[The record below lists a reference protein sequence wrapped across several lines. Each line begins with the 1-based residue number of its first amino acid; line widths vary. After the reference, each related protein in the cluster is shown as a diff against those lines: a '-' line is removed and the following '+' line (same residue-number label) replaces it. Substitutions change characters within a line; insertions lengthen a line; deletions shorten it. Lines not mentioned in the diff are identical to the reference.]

1 MLSGVRAFV
10 VDDNDTN
17 RLILR
22 EMLSNR
28 GAVVDEAEDGPA
40 ALEQFEHART
50 RGIPHTLMILDC
62 RMPGMDSF
70 QVAERLKAREAQGLT
85 VLMLSSDDLK
95 VEIARAH
102 ELVLDAYLIKPV
114 RRSELF
120 EAIRTAMTNQAPAP
134 DAGIKKPEQT
144 SALPSI
150 NGPIPETQA
159 TLHILLA
166 DDSPDN
172 RVLIHAYLKD
182 TGYLLDDA
190 ENGAIAVAKIKAGN
204 YDLLL
209 MDVQMPV
216 MDGLEATRTIREWE
230 REEGL
235 PRMPIFALTASAVED
250 DVKRAP
256 DAGVDMHISK
266 PIKRALLLA
275 AIKKSGR
282 LTDPVVRTAD
292 DAAA

>member
-1 MLSGVRAFV
+1 MPEAPIVGDVTAQLMLSGVRAFV

-182 TGYLLDDA
+182 TGYLLDD
-190 ENGAIAVAKIKAGN
+190 GAPRASCDGPRGPRTRHAGTDCPG
-204 YDLLL
+204 YSLYHPL
-209 MDVQMPV
+209 P
-216 MDGLEATRTIREWE
+216 
-230 REEGL
+230 GL
-235 PRMPIFALTASAVED
+235 PQRRGNPASIRCRPEVAAEILG
-250 DVKRAP
+250 A
-256 DAGVDMHISK
+256 H
-266 PIKRALLLA
+266 LA
-275 AIKKSGR
+275 
-282 LTDPVVRTAD
+282 
-292 DAAA
+292 